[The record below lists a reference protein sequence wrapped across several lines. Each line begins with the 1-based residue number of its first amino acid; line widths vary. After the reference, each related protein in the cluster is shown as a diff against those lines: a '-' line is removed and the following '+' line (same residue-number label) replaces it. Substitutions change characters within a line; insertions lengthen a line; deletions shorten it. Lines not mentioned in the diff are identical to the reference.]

1 MEKIKKLNIKIKIAI
16 GCVIV
21 LLILVLGSFAF
32 YHNGIKAVSS
42 KDKEVIVTIPKGSSG
57 SNILE
62 ILNKKD
68 LLKSPMCAR
77 IYLKL
82 NSYDFKSNVYILNK
96 NMDLEEIMTILE
108 GNDKE
113 HISNTKITVLDG
125 QTIPEYAKII
135 AKQTGIDENKILE
148 KWTDQA
154 YLKKLIKKYWFL
166 TDDILTDGIYYPLEG
181 YFAPET
187 YFLTQE
193 DTIESITKMM
203 LDQMEKHL
211 QKYKTHIESF
221 KVGNQTLSIHQFMT
235 LSSIVQRESPTNSQ
249 DQQLI
254 TGVLINRLNKQMP
267 LQCDVTVN
275 YGNQVVKIA
284 VTHNDLSNDTKYNT
298 YLYKGLPVGPI
309 SAVSTEM
316 IQSVLNYKE
325 SEYYYFFATQDGKV
339 LFAETY
345 EEHQANV
352 KSNKWY

>member
-16 GCVIV
+16 GCVII
-21 LLILVLGSFAF
+21 LLVLVLGSFAF

-68 LLKSPMCAR
+68 LLKSPMCAKM
-77 IYLKL
+77 YLKL

-96 NMDLEEIMTILE
+96 NMDLEKIMTILE

-113 HISNTKITVLDG
+113 YISNTKITVLDG
-125 QTIPEYAKII
+125 QTIPEYAQII

-148 KWTDQA
+148 KWTDQT
-154 YLKKLIKKYWFL
+154 YLKQLINKYWFL

-181 YFAPET
+181 YLAPET

-193 DTIESITKMM
+193 DDIESITKMM

-211 QKYKTHIESF
+211 QKYKTQIESF

-254 TGVLINRLNKQMP
+254 AGVLINRLNAQMP

-284 VTHNDLSNDTKYNT
+284 VTHNDLNNDTKYNT
-298 YLYKGLPVGPI
+298 YKYKGLPVGPI
-309 SAVSTEM
+309 SAVSTDM
-316 IQSVLNYKE
+316 IKSVLNYKE

-339 LFAETY
+339 LFAKTY

>member
-1 MEKIKKLNIKIKIAI
+1 MEKIKKLNVKIKIAM

-68 LLKSPMCAR
+68 LLKSPMCAK

-113 HISNTKITVLDG
+113 HISNTKITVL
-125 QTIPEYAKII
+125 A
-135 AKQTGIDENKILE
+135 
-148 KWTDQA
+148 
-154 YLKKLIKKYWFL
+154 
-166 TDDILTDGIYYPLEG
+166 DDILTDGIYYPLEG

-193 DTIESITKMM
+193 DNIESITKMM

-254 TGVLINRLNKQMP
+254 AGVLINRLNKQMP

-339 LFAETY
+339 LFAKTY